1 MHKPCVVLL
10 LMHRFSD
17 GVLSLFYACDL
28 EKNARLEVCVFTLL
42 CCSGQRRSG
51 SWSNARGSTR
61 ILLRIAGGFR
71 EMSVLFFRRRLLAF
85 ASLPPRPASRS
96 RACAKQISRICLH
109 AQFLEN
115 DLCAQ
120 GGHGAS
126 GAIAVVGS
134 KKWAHC
140 ISGQETREVCEDT
153 VTTSVGEGARECV
166 RATPV

>member
-1 MHKPCVVLL
+1 MHKPCRLVLL

-28 EKNARLEVCVFTLL
+28 EKNSRLCVFTLL

-71 EMSVLFFRRRLLAF
+71 EMSVPFFRRRLLAF

-126 GAIAVVGS
+126 GTIAVIGS
-134 KKWAHC
+134 R
-140 ISGQETREVCEDT
+140 SGRIASGGKEHERFAKIQ
-153 VTTSVGEGARECV
+153 
-166 RATPV
+166 